1 MRSCPPTRP
10 AMPRR
15 TNGANSWRLT
25 DPMLR
30 GEVWWVSFAGSS
42 GGEVRKTRPAV
53 IVSND
58 VANQHANRVQVVP
71 LSSKMDKLYPC
82 EARVIVEDRES
93 KAMADQIMTVSK
105 ERLTERLGLLSPP
118 ELHAV
123 EMAMRIQLG
132 LAA

>member
-1 MRSCPPTRP
+1 MRIPGH
-10 AMPRR
+10 RR
-15 TNGANSWRLT
+15 TPCGVVR
-25 DPMLR
+25 
-30 GEVWWVSFAGSS
+30 WVSFAGNS
-42 GGEVRKTRPAV
+42 GGEVQKTRPAV

-58 VANQHANRVQVVP
+58 AANQHANRVQVVP
-71 LSSKMDKLYPC
+71 LSSKTDKLFPC
-82 EARVIVEDRES
+82 EARVTVEGRDA

-105 ERLTERLGLLSPP
+105 ERLTERLGLLSPH

>member
-1 MRSCPPTRP
+1 MR
-10 AMPRR
+10 
-15 TNGANSWRLT
+15 
-25 DPMLR
+25 R

-58 VANQHANRVQVVP
+58 AANQHANRVQVVP
-71 LSSKMDKLYPC
+71 LSSKTGKLYPC
-82 EARVIVEDRES
+82 EAMVRVEGRES

-105 ERLTERLGLLSPP
+105 ERFTECMGRLSPH
-118 ELHAV
+118 EMRGV
-123 EMAMRIQLG
+123 DMAMRIQLG

>member
-1 MRSCPPTRP
+1 MQ
-10 AMPRR
+10 
-15 TNGANSWRLT
+15 
-25 DPMLR
+25 R

-58 VANQHANRVQVVP
+58 VANEHANRVQVVP
-71 LSSKMDKLYPC
+71 LSSKTAKLYPC
-82 EARVIVEDRES
+82 EAKVTVAGMES

-105 ERLTERLGLLSPP
+105 QRLIECLGVISTH
-118 ELHAV
+118 EMAGV
-123 EMAMRIQLG
+123 DMAMRIQFG